1 MTHASNVLCFALTA
15 AILTSLT
22 TACGDSSPPPEKKPL
37 ETDASENLSQSELTI
52 TSEDLTQSAAKQAVM
67 GLIQQLF
74 SESTNASLDLTK
86 HTETFT
92 QSPNEQSYQELLNA
106 WQKAHQQYRL
116 SQTSHIF
123 NIEHPSFDESVAAP
137 HHTLDSRIDSF
148 PLLPGYLDQV
158 EGYPNSGLIYSEVDL
173 SIEVLQTEHLFSD
186 PAYVTLGFHAFDT
199 VLQGDHQLPIK
210 PWQRFAATGV
220 EIQDKAALRRQL
232 YLQVIAKQLN
242 TDISLEANDWL
253 KPQGYYAAKFN
264 LISPDALK
272 ELANQAVNPSTLDS
286 YIAKESEH
294 SGEQTAKA
302 VRATLEKLALVANL
316 EEAPEQTEP

>member
-1 MTHASNVLCFALTA
+1 MTHASNALWLALSA

-22 TACGDSSPPPEKKPL
+22 TACGDSSPSHEKKAL
-37 ETDASENLSQSELTI
+37 ETGTTENISQSELTLK
-52 TSEDLTQSAAKQAVM
+52 SEDLTQSAAKQAVISV
-67 GLIQQLF
+67 IQQLF
-74 SESTNASLDLTK
+74 SESINASQDLAQ
-86 HTETFT
+86 HTEAFT
-92 QSPNEQSYQELLNA
+92 KKPNEQNYQELLNA

-123 NIEHPSFDESVAAP
+123 NIEHPSFDESVSAP

-199 VLQGDHQLPIK
+199 VLQGDLQLSIK
-210 PWQRFAATGV
+210 PWQRFATTGV
-220 EIQDKAALRRQL
+220 EIQDKAAVRRQI

-253 KPQGYYAAKFN
+253 KPQGYYTAKFN
-264 LISPDALK
+264 LLSPDALK
-272 ELANQAVNPSTLDS
+272 ELANQAVNPATLDP
-286 YIAKESEH
+286 YLAKESEH